1 MRRMVQYTSGS
12 TCPDCGRDG
21 YVDPLENNLEQPGD
35 ARLRVKC
42 TACMVV
48 WFPTVDEVQEG
59 LYDRTVS

>member
-1 MRRMVQYTSGS
+1 MVLYTSS
-12 TCPDCGRDG
+12 TTCPDCGRDG
-21 YVDPLENNLEQPGD
+21 YVSRTDCNLEQPGD
-35 ARLRVKC
+35 ERVRVKC